1 VRQRSAPAKNGIPKV
16 LNKKRNCHS
25 AGAILHSLNL
35 GSGTFGRHHR
45 HRNLS
50 PRSNSKNSSA
60 GGSGGGARAKTATFE
75 VKLSRAAKPRIYVA
89 KINIIND
96 LM

>member
-1 VRQRSAPAKNGIPKV
+1 V

-50 PRSNSKNSSA
+50 PRSNGKNSSA
-60 GGSGGGARAKTATFE
+60 GGARAKTATFE